1 MSHYEEDGDSTL
13 SMNILPSNSFAKQ
26 LRENLRSEVSKTALV
41 NALVQFS
48 EGVLDVSLAKKESNW
63 FINLFMEY

>member
-1 MSHYEEDGDSTL
+1 
-13 SMNILPSNSFAKQ
+13 MNILPSNSFAKQ

-41 NALVQFS
+41 HALVQFS